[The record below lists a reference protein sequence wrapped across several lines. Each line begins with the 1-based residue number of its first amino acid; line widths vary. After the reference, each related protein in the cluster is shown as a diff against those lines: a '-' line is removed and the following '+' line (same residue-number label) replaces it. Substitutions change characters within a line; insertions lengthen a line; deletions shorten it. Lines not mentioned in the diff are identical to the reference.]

1 MMIKMKK
8 DFVNLCNYIK
18 YQIFKG

>member
-1 MMIKMKK
+1 MIKMKK